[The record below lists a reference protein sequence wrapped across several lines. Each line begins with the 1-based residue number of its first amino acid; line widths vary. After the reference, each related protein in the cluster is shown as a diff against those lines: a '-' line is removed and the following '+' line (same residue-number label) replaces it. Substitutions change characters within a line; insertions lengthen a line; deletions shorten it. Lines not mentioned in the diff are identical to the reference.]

1 MALSPRRHNPIN
13 VQTSWPNAPSRRA
26 DSSRNGKPHAASL
39 RVRIDPYGGYGY
51 YSGEKCVHIY
61 DQGKAPHPNC
71 DGFFNLL
78 SAITYLT
85 SRHYTFNKAKAIKM
99 GEMQRA
105 THRGSSMTT
114 SYVVATFT
122 EDQYTEQVTYATL
135 IYDPALVSSST
146 QTTFYTS
153 RRFGKGPDHPFMVTV
168 PVYTAEVPVIPTSTT
183 TSSVSTSP
191 FFTTSTPSTPVPI
204 QQVDHHQSSLSGAAI
219 AGAVIG
225 AVVATALG
233 LILAF
238 LLIRRRRQQRTQ
250 PSTPSTN
257 EPKSGRSQPA
267 IPYPLAQYKS
277 SRSSSMTSFAHQG
290 MDPAYMKEVEAKH
303 VV

>member
-1 MALSPRRHNPIN
+1 
-13 VQTSWPNAPSRRA
+13 
-26 DSSRNGKPHAASL
+26 
-39 RVRIDPYGGYGY
+39 
-51 YSGEKCVHIY
+51 
-61 DQGKAPHPNC
+61 
-71 DGFFNLL
+71 
-78 SAITYLT
+78 
-85 SRHYTFNKAKAIKM
+85 M

-105 THRGSSMTT
+105 TRGGSAMTT

-122 EDQYTEQVTYATL
+122 EDHYTEQVTYATL

-153 RRFGKGPDHPFMVTV
+153 RYFGKGPDHPFMVTV

-183 TSSVSTSP
+183 TSSVSASP
-191 FFTTSTPSTPVPI
+191 FFATSTPAPI
-204 QQVDHHQSSLSGAAI
+204 QQVNHHQSSLSGAAI

-225 AVVATALG
+225 AVVATILG

-238 LLIRRRRQQRTQ
+238 LLIRRRRQQRSQ
-250 PSTPSTN
+250 PSTPTIN

-267 IPYPLAQYKS
+267 VPYPLAQYKS
-277 SRSSSMTSFAHQG
+277 SRSSSMTSFAHHG